1 MGGRGRPEVA
11 PGERLKI
18 ALDTNRYV
26 DFIAGAQG
34 AVTVIESAGEVV
46 VPFVVLAELHG
57 GFRSGNKRAQNEKA
71 LNAFLGRAG
80 VRAAYP
86 DEGTIDVY
94 ADLAADL
101 RRRGRNMP
109 NNDVW
114 IAAICVQHSLRLYTR
129 DAHFDELPQVLR
141 A

>member
-1 MGGRGRPEVA
+1 M
-11 PGERLKI
+11 KI

-26 DFIAGAQG
+26 DFVAGVQD
-34 AVTVIESAGEVV
+34 AVAAIEAAGEVV

-57 GFRSGNKRAQNEKA
+57 GFRSGNKRAQNKKS

-80 VRAAYP
+80 VHAAYP
-86 DEGTIDVY
+86 DENTIDVY

-109 NNDVW
+109 NNDIW
-114 IAAICVQHSLRLYTR
+114 IAAICVQHSLHLYTR
-129 DAHFDELPQVLR
+129 DAHFDQLPQLLR
-141 A
+141 V